1 MPLRLHRFP
10 SAGLFCVLAAAALG
24 LSACGLTSADG
35 ASNSGSKAATAVSA
49 QDAGGLDTLVAAAK
63 KEGKLNAIA
72 LPRDW
77 ANYGEIIDTFE
88 KKYGIKVEVENPDA
102 SSQDEIAA
110 VTSRKGQDRS
120 PDVIDVGS
128 AFAISAAQQNLLAQ
142 YRVSAFDQIP
152 QEQKDAQARW
162 YNDFGGYVSIG
173 CDAARV
179 KKCPKTF
186 ADLLDPQY
194 KGQIALTGN
203 PTKSGS
209 AFGAV
214 YAAALANKGSFDDIK
229 PGLDFFARLKNS
241 GNFNPVE
248 SSPATIQKGE
258 TPISINWDYL
268 NAGYVDE
275 LRAKGVDWKVSVPAD
290 GVYAQYYSQA
300 IVKWAPHPAA
310 ARLWQEFLYS
320 PEGQNLWVKGHARP
334 VLMPSMQKAG
344 TLDTTVAAKLPQAP
358 GGKTAFPTED
368 QVSKAKQDVVQG
380 WGRGAGV

>member
-1 MPLRLHRFP
+1 MRLHRAR
-10 SAGLFCVLAAAALG
+10 SAGLACSVVVAALG
-24 LSACGLTSADG
+24 LSACGLTSTDE
-35 ASNSGSKAATAVSA
+35 SSGSGGKAATATSA
-49 QDAGGLDTLVAAAK
+49 EHFGGMDALVAAAK

-77 ANYGEIIDTFE
+77 ANYGEIIDAFE

-102 SSQDEIAA
+102 SSQDEINA

-128 AFAISAAQQNLLAQ
+128 AFATSAAGQNLLAP

-152 QEQKDAQARW
+152 KAQKDAGAHW

-186 ADLLDPQY
+186 SELLDPQY

-203 PTKSGS
+203 PTKSSS

-214 YAAALANKGSFDDIK
+214 YASALADKGSFDDIE
-229 PGLDFFARLKNS
+229 PGLDFFARLKKA

-258 TPISINWDYL
+258 TPISITWDYL
-268 NAGYVDE
+268 NAGYADD
-275 LRAKGVDWKVSVPAD
+275 LRPKGVDWKVSVPSD
-290 GVYAQYYSQA
+290 GVYAEYYSQA

-320 PEGQNLWVKGHARP
+320 PEGQNLWLKGHARP
-334 VLMPSMQKAG
+334 VLMPEMEKSG
-344 TLDTTVAAKLPQAP
+344 TLDAGFAAELPQAP
-358 GGKTAFPTED
+358 GKGTVTFPTED
-368 QVSKAKQDVVQG
+368 QISKAKQAVVQG
-380 WGRGAGV
+380 WSRAVAG

>member
-1 MPLRLHRFP
+1 MAAVGLTACSSSS
-10 SAGLFCVLAAAALG
+10 SAGGGGGSRAA
-24 LSACGLTSADG
+24 TSAEEFGGMD
-35 ASNSGSKAATAVSA
+35 ALVS
-49 QDAGGLDTLVAAAK
+49 AAK

-88 KKYGIKVEVENPDA
+88 KKYGIKVEVENPGG
-102 SSQDEIAA
+102 SSQDEISA

-128 AFAISAAQQNLLAQ
+128 AFAMSAAGQNLLAPYQ
-142 YRVSAFDQIP
+142 VSAFDQIP
-152 QEQKDAQARW
+152 KTQKDPQARW
-162 YNDFGGYVSIG
+162 YNDFGGYISIG

-186 ADLLDPQY
+186 AELLDPQY
-194 KGQIALTGN
+194 KGQVALTGN
-203 PTKSGS
+203 PTKSAS

-214 YAAALANKGSFDDIK
+214 YASALAGKGSYDNVK
-229 PGLDFFARLKNS
+229 PGLDFFARLKKA

-258 TPISINWDYL
+258 TPISITWDYL
-268 NAGYVDE
+268 NAGYADQF
-275 LRAKGVDWKVSVPAD
+275 RGNGVDWKVSIPVD
-290 GVYAQYYSQA
+290 GVYASYYAQA

-320 PEGQNLWVKGHARP
+320 PEGQNLWLKGYSRP
-334 VLMPSMQKAG
+334 VLMPSMKQAG
-344 TLDTTVAAKLPQAP
+344 TLDTASAAKLPPVP
-358 GGKTAFPTED
+358 GNGAGAFPTEG
-368 QVSKAKQDVVQG
+368 QISKAKQDVAQG
-380 WGRGAGV
+380 WAQAVAG

>member
-1 MPLRLHRFP
+1 MRLRHAR
-10 SAGLFCVLAAAALG
+10 SAGLVCSVALAAMG
-24 LSACGLTSADG
+24 LSACGLTSTNEVSGGDG
-35 ASNSGSKAATAVSA
+35 KAATAISA
-49 QDAGGLDTLVAAAK
+49 KDLGGMDALVAAAK

-77 ANYGEIIDTFE
+77 ANYGEIIDSFE
-88 KKYGIKVEVENPDA
+88 KKYGIKVEVENPDG
-102 SSQDEIAA
+102 SSQDEITA
-110 VTSRKGQDRS
+110 VTSRKGQERS

-128 AFAISAAQQNLLAQ
+128 AFAISAAEQNLLAS
-142 YRVSAFDQIP
+142 YRVSAFDRIP
-152 QEQKDAQARW
+152 KTQKDAQARW

-194 KGQIALTGN
+194 KGQVALTGN
-203 PTKSGS
+203 PAKSAS

-214 YAAALANKGSFDDIK
+214 YASALANKGSFDDVK
-229 PGLDFFARLKNS
+229 PGLDFFARLKKA

-258 TPISINWDYL
+258 TPISITWDYL
-268 NAGYVDE
+268 NAGYADQ
-275 LRAKGVDWKVSVPAD
+275 LRTKGVDWKVSVPVD
-290 GVYAQYYSQA
+290 GLYAQYYSQA

-320 PEGQNLWVKGHARP
+320 REGQNLWLKGYARP
-334 VLMPSMQKAG
+334 VLMPAMRQDG
-344 TLDTTVAAKLPQAP
+344 TLDATFAAKLPQVP
-358 GGKTAFPTED
+358 GNGTVAFPTEG
-368 QVSKAKQDVVQG
+368 QIGKAKQAVAQG
-380 WGRGAGV
+380 WAQAVTG

>member
-1 MPLRLHRFP
+1 MHRAR
-10 SAGLFCVLAAAALG
+10 SAGLACSVVVAALG
-24 LSACGLTSADG
+24 LSACGLTSTNE
-35 ASNSGSKAATAVSA
+35 SSGGGGKAATATSA
-49 QDAGGLDTLVAAAK
+49 EDFGGMDALVAAAK
-63 KEGKLNAIA
+63 KEGRLNAIA

-102 SSQDEIAA
+102 SSQDEINA

-128 AFAISAAQQNLLAQ
+128 AFAVSAAGQNLLAP

-152 QEQKDAQARW
+152 KAQKDAQARW

-179 KKCPKTF
+179 RKCPKTF
-186 ADLLDPQY
+186 SDLMDPQY

-203 PTKSGS
+203 PTKSSS

-214 YAAALANKGSFDDIK
+214 YASALADKGSFDDIK
-229 PGLDFFARLKNS
+229 PGLDFFARLKKA

-258 TPISINWDYL
+258 TPISITWDYL
-268 NAGYVDE
+268 NTGYADE
-275 LRAKGVDWKVSVPAD
+275 LRTKGVDWKVSIPSD
-290 GVYAQYYSQA
+290 GVYAEYYSQA

-320 PEGQNLWVKGHARP
+320 PEGQNLWLKGHARP
-334 VLMPSMQKAG
+334 VLMSEMQKSG
-344 TLDTTVAAKLPQAP
+344 TLDAAFAAELPQTP
-358 GGKTAFPTED
+358 GNGTVAFPTEG
-368 QVSKAKQDVVQG
+368 QISTAKQAVVQG
-380 WGRGAGV
+380 WSQAVAG

>member
-1 MPLRLHRFP
+1 MRLHHAR
-10 SAGLFCVLAAAALG
+10 SLSLACALAAAALG

-35 ASNSGSKAATAVSA
+35 AGGSGSKAATATSA
-49 QDAGGLDTLVAAAK
+49 KDFGGMDALVAAAK

-77 ANYGEIIDTFE
+77 ANYGQIIDTFE
-88 KKYGIKVEVENPDA
+88 KKYGIEVEVENPDA
-102 SSQDEIAA
+102 SSQDEINAA
-110 VTSRKGQDRS
+110 ASRKGQDRS
-120 PDVIDVGS
+120 PDVIDVGR
-128 AFAISAAQQNLLAQ
+128 AFAISAAGQNLLAP

-152 QEQKDAQARW
+152 KAQKDAQARW

-173 CDAARV
+173 CDATRV

-194 KGQIALTGN
+194 KGKVALTGN

-214 YAAALANKGSFDDIK
+214 YAAALANHGSFDDIE
-229 PGLDFFARLKNS
+229 PGLDFFTRLNKA

-248 SSPATIQKGE
+248 STPATIQKGE
-258 TPISINWDYL
+258 TPISIDWDYL
-268 NAGYVDE
+268 NAGYADAF
-275 LRAKGVDWKVSVPAD
+275 RAKGVDWKVSVPTVGA
-290 GVYAQYYSQA
+290 YAEYYSQA

-320 PEGQNLWVKGHARP
+320 PEGQNLWLKGHARP
-334 VLMPSMQKAG
+334 VLMPAMQKAG
-344 TLDTTVAAKLPQAP
+344 TLDTTIADKLPQAP
-358 GGKTAFPTED
+358 EGTTAFPTEN
-368 QVSKAKQDVVQG
+368 QLSTAKQAVVQG
-380 WGRGAGV
+380 WGRVVNG

>member
-1 MPLRLHRFP
+1 MRLHRAR
-10 SAGLFCVLAAAALG
+10 SAGLACSVVAALG
-24 LSACGLTSADG
+24 LSACGLTSTDE
-35 ASNSGSKAATAVSA
+35 SSGSGGKAATATSA
-49 QDAGGLDTLVAAAK
+49 EHFGGMDALVAAAK

-77 ANYGEIIDTFE
+77 ANYGEIIDAFE

-102 SSQDEIAA
+102 SSQDEINA

-128 AFAISAAQQNLLAQ
+128 AFATSAAGQNLLAP

-152 QEQKDAQARW
+152 KAQKDAGAHW

-186 ADLLDPQY
+186 SELLDPQY

-203 PTKSGS
+203 PTKSSS

-214 YAAALANKGSFDDIK
+214 YASALADKGSFDDIE
-229 PGLDFFARLKNS
+229 PGLDFFARLKKA

-258 TPISINWDYL
+258 TPISITWDYL
-268 NAGYVDE
+268 NAGYADD
-275 LRAKGVDWKVSVPAD
+275 LRSKGVDWKVSVPSD
-290 GVYAQYYSQA
+290 GVYAEYYSQA

-320 PEGQNLWVKGHARP
+320 PEGQNLWLKGHARP
-334 VLMPSMQKAG
+334 VLMPEMQKSG
-344 TLDTTVAAKLPQAP
+344 TLDAGFAAELPQAP
-358 GGKTAFPTED
+358 GKGTVTFPTED
-368 QVSKAKQDVVQG
+368 QISKAKQAVVQG
-380 WGRGAGV
+380 WSRAVAG

>member
-1 MPLRLHRFP
+1 MKLHVRTV
-10 SAGLFCVLAAAALG
+10 SLACSVVVAAVG
-24 LSACGLTSADG
+24 LSACGASGGAGVDG
-35 ASNSGSKAATAVSA
+35 SSKAATTTSA
-49 QDAGGLDTLVAAAK
+49 KDFGGMDALVAAAK

-88 KKYGIKVEVENPDA
+88 KKYGIKVEVENPSG
-102 SSQDEIAA
+102 SSQDEISA

-128 AFAISAAQQNLLAQ
+128 SFAMSAAGQNLLAPYQ
-142 YRVSAFDQIP
+142 VSAFGQIP
-152 QEQKDAQARW
+152 KTQKDPQARW

-186 ADLLDPQY
+186 AELLDPQY
-194 KGQIALTGN
+194 KGQVALTGN
-203 PTKSGS
+203 PTKSAS

-214 YAAALANKGSFDDIK
+214 LASALADKGSYDNVK
-229 PGLDFFARLKNS
+229 PGLDFFARLKKS

-258 TPISINWDYL
+258 TPISITWDYL
-268 NAGYVDE
+268 NTGYADQ
-275 LRAKGVDWKVSVPAD
+275 LRGKGVNWKVSIPTD
-290 GVYAQYYSQA
+290 GVYANYYSQA

-320 PEGQNLWVKGHARP
+320 PEGQNLWLKGYSRP
-334 VLMPSMQKAG
+334 VLMPSMKQAG
-344 TLDTTVAAKLPQAP
+344 TLDTAAAAKLPQVPRNGAS
-358 GGKTAFPTED
+358 TFPTEG
-368 QVSKAKQDVVQG
+368 QLSKAKQDVAQG
-380 WGRGAGV
+380 WSQAVAG

>member
-1 MPLRLHRFP
+1 MRLHRAR
-10 SAGLFCVLAAAALG
+10 SAGLACSVVVAALG
-24 LSACGLTSADG
+24 LSACGLTSTNE
-35 ASNSGSKAATAVSA
+35 SSGGGGKAATATSA
-49 QDAGGLDTLVAAAK
+49 EDFGGMDALVAAAK
-63 KEGKLNAIA
+63 KEGRLNAIA

-102 SSQDEIAA
+102 SSQDEINA

-128 AFAISAAQQNLLAQ
+128 AFAVSAAGQNLLAP

-152 QEQKDAQARW
+152 KAQKDAQARW

-179 KKCPKTF
+179 RKCPKTF
-186 ADLLDPQY
+186 SDLMDPQY

-203 PTKSGS
+203 PTKSSS

-214 YAAALANKGSFDDIK
+214 YAAALADKGSFDDIK
-229 PGLDFFARLKNS
+229 PGLDFFARLKKA

-258 TPISINWDYL
+258 TPISITWDYL
-268 NAGYVDE
+268 NTGYADE
-275 LRAKGVDWKVSVPAD
+275 LRTKGVDWKVSIPSD
-290 GVYAQYYSQA
+290 GVYAEYYSQA

-320 PEGQNLWVKGHARP
+320 PEGQNLWLKGHARP
-334 VLMPSMQKAG
+334 VLMSEMQKSG
-344 TLDTTVAAKLPQAP
+344 TLDAAFAAELPQTP
-358 GGKTAFPTED
+358 GNGTVAFPTEG
-368 QVSKAKQDVVQG
+368 QISTAKQAVVQG
-380 WGRGAGV
+380 WSQAVAG

>member
-1 MPLRLHRFP
+1 MRLHRFR
-10 SAGLFCVLAAAALG
+10 SAGLACSLAVAALG
-24 LSACGLTSADG
+24 LSACGVTSANEANG
-35 ASNSGSKAATAVSA
+35 GGSKAATATSAKDFGGMDALVS
-49 QDAGGLDTLVAAAK
+49 AAK

-102 SSQDEIAA
+102 SSQDEITAA
-110 VTSRKGQDRS
+110 TSRKGQDRS

-128 AFAISAAQQNLLAQ
+128 AFAVSAAEQNVLAP

-152 QEQKDAQARW
+152 KTQKDAQARW
-162 YNDFGGYVSIG
+162 YNDFGGYASIG
-173 CDAARV
+173 CDANRV
-179 KKCPKTF
+179 KKCPETF

-194 KGQIALTGN
+194 KGQVALTGN

-214 YAAALANKGSFDDIK
+214 YASALARKGSFDDIK
-229 PGLDFFARLKNS
+229 PGLDFFADLKKA

-258 TPISINWDYL
+258 TPISITWDYL
-268 NAGYVDE
+268 NTGYADD
-275 LRAKGVDWKVSVPAD
+275 LRAKGVDWKVSVPTD
-290 GVYAQYYSQA
+290 GAYAEYYSQA

-320 PEGQNLWVKGHARP
+320 PEGQNLWLKGHARP
-334 VLMPSMQKAG
+334 VLMPAMQQSG
-344 TLDTTVAAKLPQAP
+344 TLDTALAAKLPPTP
-358 GGKTAFPTED
+358 GNGTNVFPTEG
-368 QVSKAKQDVVQG
+368 QISKAKQAVVQG
-380 WGRGAGV
+380 WAQAVAG

>member
-1 MPLRLHRFP
+1 
-10 SAGLFCVLAAAALG
+10 VAALV
-24 LSACGLTSADG
+24 LSACGSTSTNG
-35 ASNSGSKAATAVSA
+35 AGGGGGKAATATSA
-49 QDAGGLDTLVAAAK
+49 KDFGGMDALVTAAK

-77 ANYGEIIDTFE
+77 ANYGEIIDAFE

-102 SSQDEIAA
+102 SSQDEINA

-128 AFAISAAQQNLLAQ
+128 AFATSAAGQNLLAP

-152 QEQKDAQARW
+152 KAQKDAQARW

-186 ADLLDPQY
+186 SDLLDPQY

-203 PTKSGS
+203 PTKSSS

-214 YAAALANKGSFDDIK
+214 YASALADKGSFDDIK
-229 PGLDFFARLKNS
+229 PGLDFFAQLKKA

-258 TPISINWDYL
+258 TPISITWDYL
-268 NAGYVDE
+268 NTGYADE
-275 LRAKGVDWKVSVPAD
+275 LRSKGVDWKVSIPSD
-290 GVYAQYYSQA
+290 GVYAEYYSQA

-320 PEGQNLWVKGHARP
+320 PEGQNLWLKGHARP
-334 VLMPSMQKAG
+334 VLMPEMSKSG
-344 TLDTTVAAKLPQAP
+344 TLDATFAAELPRTPGNGTV
-358 GGKTAFPTED
+358 AFPTEG
-368 QVSKAKQDVVQG
+368 QIGKAKQAVVQG
-380 WGRGAGV
+380 WAQAVAG

>member
-1 MPLRLHRFP
+1 MKLHRAR
-10 SAGLFCVLAAAALG
+10 SAGLACSVVVAALV
-24 LSACGLTSADG
+24 LSACGSTSTNEAG
-35 ASNSGSKAATAVSA
+35 GGGGKAATATSA
-49 QDAGGLDTLVAAAK
+49 KDFGGMDALVTAAK

-77 ANYGEIIDTFE
+77 ANYGEIIDAFE

-102 SSQDEIAA
+102 SSQDEINA

-128 AFAISAAQQNLLAQ
+128 AFATSAAEQNLLAPYQ
-142 YRVSAFDQIP
+142 VSAFDQIP
-152 QEQKDAQARW
+152 KAQKDAQARW

-186 ADLLDPQY
+186 SDLLDPQY

-203 PTKSGS
+203 PTKSSS

-214 YAAALANKGSFDDIK
+214 YAAALADKGSFDDIK
-229 PGLDFFARLKNS
+229 PGLDFFAHLKKA

-258 TPISINWDYL
+258 TPISVTWDYL
-268 NAGYVDE
+268 NTGYADE
-275 LRAKGVDWKVSVPAD
+275 LRAKGVDWKVSIPSG
-290 GVYAQYYSQA
+290 GVYAEYYSQA

-320 PEGQNLWVKGHARP
+320 PEGQNLWLKGHARP
-334 VLMPSMQKAG
+334 VLMPEMRKSG
-344 TLDTTVAAKLPQAP
+344 TLDATFAAELPRTPGNGTV
-358 GGKTAFPTED
+358 AFPTD
-368 QVSKAKQDVVQG
+368 GQISKAKQAVVQG
-380 WGRGAGV
+380 WAQAVAG

>member
-1 MPLRLHRFP
+1 MRLHRAR
-10 SAGLFCVLAAAALG
+10 SAGLACSVVVAALG
-24 LSACGLTSADG
+24 LSACGLTSTDE
-35 ASNSGSKAATAVSA
+35 SSGSGGKAATATSA
-49 QDAGGLDTLVAAAK
+49 EHFGGMDALVAAAK

-77 ANYGEIIDTFE
+77 ANYGEIIDAFE

-102 SSQDEIAA
+102 SSQDEINA

-128 AFAISAAQQNLLAQ
+128 AFATSAAGQNLLAP

-152 QEQKDAQARW
+152 KAQKDAGAHW

-186 ADLLDPQY
+186 SELLDPQY

-203 PTKSGS
+203 PTKSSS

-214 YAAALANKGSFDDIK
+214 YASALADKGSFDDIE
-229 PGLDFFARLKNS
+229 PGLDFFARLKKA

-258 TPISINWDYL
+258 TPISITWDYL
-268 NAGYVDE
+268 NAGYADD
-275 LRAKGVDWKVSVPAD
+275 LRSKGVDWKVSVPSD
-290 GVYAQYYSQA
+290 GVYAEYYSQA

-320 PEGQNLWVKGHARP
+320 PEGQNLWLKGHARP
-334 VLMPSMQKAG
+334 VLMPEMEKSG
-344 TLDTTVAAKLPQAP
+344 TLDAGFAAELPQAP
-358 GGKTAFPTED
+358 GKGTVTFPTED
-368 QVSKAKQDVVQG
+368 QISKAKQAVVQG
-380 WGRGAGV
+380 WSRAVAG

>member
-1 MPLRLHRFP
+1 MHRAR
-10 SAGLFCVLAAAALG
+10 SAGLACSVVVAALG
-24 LSACGLTSADG
+24 LSACGLTSTNE
-35 ASNSGSKAATAVSA
+35 SSGGGGKAATATSA
-49 QDAGGLDTLVAAAK
+49 EDFGGMDALVAAAK
-63 KEGKLNAIA
+63 KEGRLNAIA

-102 SSQDEIAA
+102 SSQDEINA

-128 AFAISAAQQNLLAQ
+128 AFAVSAAGQNLLAP

-152 QEQKDAQARW
+152 KAQKDAQARW

-179 KKCPKTF
+179 RKCPKTF
-186 ADLLDPQY
+186 SDLMDPQY

-203 PTKSGS
+203 PTKSSS

-214 YAAALANKGSFDDIK
+214 YAAALADKGSFDDIK
-229 PGLDFFARLKNS
+229 PGLDFFARLKKA

-258 TPISINWDYL
+258 TPISITWDYL
-268 NAGYVDE
+268 NTGYADE
-275 LRAKGVDWKVSVPAD
+275 LRTKGVDWKVSIPSD
-290 GVYAQYYSQA
+290 GVYAEYYSQA

-320 PEGQNLWVKGHARP
+320 PEGQNLWLKGHARP
-334 VLMPSMQKAG
+334 VLMSEMQKSG
-344 TLDTTVAAKLPQAP
+344 TLDAAFAAELPQTP
-358 GGKTAFPTED
+358 GNGTVAFPTEG
-368 QVSKAKQDVVQG
+368 QISTAKQAVVQG
-380 WGRGAGV
+380 WSQAVAG

>member
-1 MPLRLHRFP
+1 MRLHRAR
-10 SAGLFCVLAAAALG
+10 SAGLACSFVVAALG
-24 LSACGLTSADG
+24 LSACGL
-35 ASNSGSKAATAVSA
+35 ASTDESSGSGGKAATATSA
-49 QDAGGLDTLVAAAK
+49 EDFGGMDALVAAAK

-102 SSQDEIAA
+102 SSQDEINA

-128 AFAISAAQQNLLAQ
+128 AFATSAAGQNLLAP

-152 QEQKDAQARW
+152 KAQKDAQARW

-186 ADLLDPQY
+186 SELMDPQY

-203 PTKSGS
+203 PTKSSS

-214 YAAALANKGSFDDIK
+214 YASALAGKGSFGDIK
-229 PGLDFFARLKNS
+229 PGLDFFARLKKA

-258 TPISINWDYL
+258 TPISITWDYL
-268 NAGYVDE
+268 NTGYADD
-275 LRAKGVDWKVSVPAD
+275 LRPKGVDWKVSIPSD
-290 GVYAQYYSQA
+290 GVYAEYYSQA

-320 PEGQNLWVKGHARP
+320 PEGQNLWLKGHARP
-334 VLMPSMQKAG
+334 VLMPEMQKSG
-344 TLDTTVAAKLPQAP
+344 TLDAGFAAELPQTP
-358 GGKTAFPTED
+358 GKGTATFPTEG
-368 QVSKAKQDVVQG
+368 QISKAKQAVVQG
-380 WGRGAGV
+380 WSQAVAG